1 MWSDLKFGRRQ
12 LRGTI
17 ERAIG
22 DIAAGRARKD
32 DVLDSAIQHFKRD
45 FVTATSKANILVS
58 EVTLCIHQSCS

>member
-1 MWSDLKFGRRQ
+1 MQ

-32 DVLDSAIQHFKRD
+32 DVLESALEHFKRD
-45 FVTATSKANILVS
+45 FVTATSKANVLVS
-58 EVTLCIHQSCS
+58 EVCHH